1 MVKNSMRIAKI
12 MLLAIVCVGLAPVF
26 SGSRAAAQGKGEIK
40 GVVKDTKGKP
50 LPDVTIVLQMAGSE
64 DISLTS
70 DKDGKFGKPGLKPG
84 TYRVI
89 YKVSN
94 EPNLEREAHVQD
106 GKETNAD
113 LNMADPE
120 IVNYIKAR
128 KEEAENEAKFGK
140 LKAHVDAGI
149 AALQQEQA
157 LRDQITK
164 APADQRP
171 ALQEKLNPL
180 ANTAID
186 EFKQALTTLQPTEVA
201 NLATV
206 LNDLGTACD
215 AAGRYDEAA
224 QYYQQSATVKPDA
237 GTYNNLGIDLA
248 KAGKFDD
255 AKVAYEKSAELDPAG
270 AARAYR
276 NFGAV
281 AYNAGKLQ
289 GPVAVELLKKA
300 TDLDPKNPQGWF
312 LYGAALVANMQV
324 KQEGEK
330 MTFIIVPGTVEAYE
344 KCIELDPNG
353 PFGAQAKAG
362 LEELKAMGVGIDTKV
377 TAPRVK
383 H

>member
-1 MVKNSMRIAKI
+1 VNNNFLRVAKI
-12 MLLAIVCVGLAPVF
+12 LVVAMVCVGLAPAF
-26 SGSRAAAQGKGEIK
+26 SGSRVAAQGKGDVKGIIK
-40 GVVKDTKGKP
+40 DEKGKP
-50 LPDVTIVLQMAGSE
+50 IPDATVILQMAGGAE
-64 DISLTS
+64 VTLTT
-70 DKDGKFGKPGLKPG
+70 DKDGKFEKAALTPG
-84 TYRVI
+84 TYTI
-89 YKVSN
+89 TYKV
-94 EPNLEREAHVQD
+94 PNTPTLERQAHVAD
-106 GKETNAD
+106 GKVTNAD
-113 LNMADPE
+113 LIMSDPE
-120 IVNYIKAR
+120 ILAYLKNK
-128 KEEAENEAKFGK
+128 KEEADNEAKFGK

-149 AALQQEQA
+149 AALNQEQA
-157 LRDQITK
+157 IRAQISK
-164 APADQRP
+164 ATPEERP
-171 ALQEKLNPL
+171 ALQDKLDPL

-186 EFKQALTTLQPTEVA
+186 EFKQALATLQPTEVN

-215 AAGRYDEAA
+215 VAGRYDEAA
-224 QYYQQSATVKPDA
+224 QYYQQSVTVKPDA

-255 AKVAYEKSAELDPAG
+255 AKTAYEKSASLDPGG

-289 GPVAVELLKKA
+289 NPAAIEMLKKA
-300 TDLDPKNPQGWF
+300 TDLDPTNAQGWF

-330 MTFIIVPGTVEAYE
+330 MTFILLPGTVEAYQ

-362 LEELKAMGVGIDTKV
+362 LEELKAMGVGVDTKI
-377 TAPRVK
+377 TTPKVK